1 MEVSFQVIYVVLEL
15 EIQITELKLS
25 LHYFV
30 QQHEEQPANLMIFA
44 TFPKCLKVTHTAT
57 QLLAS
62 YKCLIGSIRCRHS
75 AYLCH

>member
-30 QQHEEQPANLMIFA
+30 QQQKEQPANLMIFA
-44 TFPKCLKVTHTAT
+44 TFPKMFK
-57 QLLAS
+57 S
-62 YKCLIGSIRCRHS
+62 YIHS
-75 AYLCH
+75 YPAACFL